1 MKWEVRK
8 SWMRS
13 TYFVIDRFINE
24 ADLKRDF
31 ADVSRKMRYK
41 WYFKNDIE
49 IPAFY
54 NKSTWNP
61 PQGQLALEMFLN
73 QMEAVVFSRLP
84 GNITRYNLI
93 KKECLAL
100 RGCVADCDKTSRQGF
115 LCRCLG

>member
-1 MKWEVRK
+1 MEDRK

-13 TYFVIDRFINE
+13 TYFVIGRFINE

-31 ADVSRKMRYK
+31 ADFSRKMRCK

-49 IPAFY
+49 ILAFY
-54 NKSTWNP
+54 NKSNRNP
-61 PQGQLALEMFLN
+61 PQGQPELETFLS

-84 GNITRYNLI
+84 GNTTRYNFI

-100 RGCVADCDKTSRQGF
+100 RVCAEDCDKTSRQGF